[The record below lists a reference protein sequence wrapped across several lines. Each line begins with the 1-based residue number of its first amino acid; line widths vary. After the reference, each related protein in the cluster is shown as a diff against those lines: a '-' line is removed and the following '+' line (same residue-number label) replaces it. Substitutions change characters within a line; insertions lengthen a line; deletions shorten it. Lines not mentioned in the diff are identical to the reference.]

1 MVSGRGESNV
11 LDVIFH
17 RSESKL
23 AQSGD
28 SAEQTTSSGGV
39 NVVHLT
45 TSPKFS
51 VGPILVLRAS
61 GARSSAVL

>member
-28 SAEQTTSSGGV
+28 SAEQTTSSGGEC
-39 NVVHLT
+39 
-45 TSPKFS
+45 
-51 VGPILVLRAS
+51 
-61 GARSSAVL
+61 RSSHNFTKI